1 MEGGNWS
8 LESCWRETSPMVCW
22 RSDLG
27 VSRGWAPKNAHSL
40 LSILKLPTQLLR
52 GRVPRRRPAGRR
64 GVCPPLRA
72 LPPGCGLA

>member
-40 LSILKLPTQLLR
+40 LSILKLPTQLLHSLSR
-52 GRVPRRRPAGRR
+52 ELSVNISQ
-64 GVCPPLRA
+64 
-72 LPPGCGLA
+72 GLNWTQIIFCCL